1 MTPTLITPTLAAVL
15 CPASLQHTGEN
26 ANTSWTRL
34 RGYGWGQ
41 LKARRVGKTWVDGVE
56 IDGSEV
62 GVAMVRFVA

>member
-1 MTPTLITPTLAAVL
+1 MDMTPTLAAVL
-15 CPASLQHTGEN
+15 RPASSQRTGEN
-26 ANTSWTRL
+26 ANTSRTQL
-34 RGYGWGQ
+34 RGYGWGR